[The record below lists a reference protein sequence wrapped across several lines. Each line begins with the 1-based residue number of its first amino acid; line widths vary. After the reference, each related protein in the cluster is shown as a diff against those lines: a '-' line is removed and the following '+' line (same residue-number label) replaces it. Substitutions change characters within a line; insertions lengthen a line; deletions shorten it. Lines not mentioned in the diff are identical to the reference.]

1 MTQLADHGTLA
12 IPEPT
17 TAHPPTSLPDC
28 DQALAELRGAA
39 APWFAERPGDLVPLL
54 ERLGESLMAHA
65 KGWVAVA
72 CAAKQIPDGSPIAGE
87 EWASISVTARY
98 LRLLAS
104 AMRDLASGYPPTA
117 PSPPHSIAGNRIAV
131 PAFPIDR
138 FDKASMAGFAVDV
151 WLKPGVSVEQA
162 NDRQAAAWSG
172 GGSAGVSLVLGAGN
186 VAAIPITDALDR
198 LFIARHPVILKMNPV
213 NDYLGPVFEQ
223 AFAEL
228 VRRGVLRIVYGGADV
243 GQHLVHHA
251 EVDDVHVTGSDK
263 TFEAIV
269 FGGGPDGARRKAAR
283 EPAVDKPVTGELGNV
298 SPVIVVPGPWTGKDL
313 NFQAQNIA
321 SMLTNNGGFNC
332 IAVRAI
338 VTHRDW
344 DQRDALLGGIRDVL
358 RKAPERYPYY
368 PGARARWQTFV
379 DAHPEAERFGDES
392 PGRVPWT
399 LIPDLRPEADDEIA
413 FTTEAFNAVV
423 AEVGISALDTVAF
436 IRQAVR
442 FANDRLWG
450 TLGASIVVHP
460 KSLEDPAVKQAVDD
474 AIADLRYGTVAVNHW
489 SAINFLMGA
498 SPWGAY
504 PGHTIDD
511 VQSGIGWVH
520 NALMICQD
528 DIEKVVVTGP
538 FRMPLK
544 PPWFVTNK
552 AATKINERFAAL
564 QAAPSWTRLTRVVTA
579 ALRG

>member
-12 IPEPT
+12 IPEPSVS
-17 TAHPPTSLPDC
+17 HPPTPLPSC
-28 DQALAELRGAA
+28 DQALAELRGSAQ
-39 APWFAERPGDLVPLL
+39 PWFAERPGDLVPLL
-54 ERLGESLMAHA
+54 ERLTESLMEHS
-65 KGWVAVA
+65 KDWVAAA
-72 CAAKQIPDGSPIAGE
+72 CAAKRIPDTSPAVGE
-87 EWASISVTARY
+87 EWTSIAVTARY
-98 LRLLAS
+98 LRLLAA
-104 AMRDLASGYPPTA
+104 AMRDLATGQPPSA
-117 PSPPHSIAGNRIAV
+117 PSSPHAVAGNRIAV
-131 PAFPIDR
+131 PAFPVDIY
-138 FDKASMAGFAVDV
+138 DKAAMAGFSVDV

-198 LFIARHPVILKMNPV
+198 LFIARHPVLLKMNPV
-213 NDYLGPVFEQ
+213 NDYLGPIFEQ
-223 AFAEL
+223 AFGEL

-251 EVDDVHVTGSDK
+251 DVNDVHVTGSDK

-269 FGGGPDGARRKAAR
+269 FGGGPDGARRKASR

-298 SPVIVVPGPWTGKDL
+298 SPVIVVPGPWSEKDL
-313 NFQAQNIA
+313 RFQAQNIA

-338 VTHRDW
+338 VTSRGW
-344 DQRDALLGGIRDVL
+344 DQRDSLIGGVRNVL
-358 RKAPERYPYY
+358 RDAPDRYPYY
-368 PGARARWQTFV
+368 PGARDRWQAFV
-379 DAHPEAERFGDES
+379 AAHPDAERLGDDGPEC
-392 PGRVPWT
+392 VPWT
-399 LIPDLRPEADDEIA
+399 LIPDLKPDADDEIA

-423 AEVGISALDTVAF
+423 AEVGIDATDTVDF
-436 IRQAVR
+436 IRQAVT
-442 FANDRLWG
+442 FANERLWG
-450 TLGASIVVHP
+450 TLGASIIVHP
-460 KSLEDPAVKQAVDD
+460 KSLEDPATKQAVDQ

-520 NALMICQD
+520 NALMIAPD
-528 DIEKVVVTGP
+528 DIEKAVVYGP

-544 PPWFVTNK
+544 PTWFVTNK
-552 AATKINERFAAL
+552 AAAKVSRRFAAL
-564 QAAPSWTRLTRVVTA
+564 QADPSWFRLSRVVTA